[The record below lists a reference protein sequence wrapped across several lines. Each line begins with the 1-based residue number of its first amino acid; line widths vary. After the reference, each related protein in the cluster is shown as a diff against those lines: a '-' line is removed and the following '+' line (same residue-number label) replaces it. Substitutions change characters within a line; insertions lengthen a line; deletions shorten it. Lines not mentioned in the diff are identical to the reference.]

1 MFVRR
6 LDASGYAQVKYWRVY
21 AEEGLA
27 SCEMALEYGGRT
39 LSRYD
44 VSLGAKLESVT
55 NPRLFA
61 SPYETG
67 QPKLFALSAL
77 GEGGWIKAMR
87 LKGYAPRSPGRPKAL
102 QQALFR
108 YAEAL

>member
-1 MFVRR
+1 MDGEWFYLHDGAIGPLGPVDRGERPMRLARR
-6 LDASGYAQVKYWRVY
+6 
-21 AEEGLA
+21 
-27 SCEMALEYGGRT
+27 
-39 LSRYD
+39 
-44 VSLGAKLESVT
+44 GARLESVT
-55 NPRLFA
+55 NLRLFA

-77 GEGGWIKAMR
+77 GEGGWLKAMR
-87 LKGYAPRSPGRPKAL
+87 MKGYAPRSPGRPKAL